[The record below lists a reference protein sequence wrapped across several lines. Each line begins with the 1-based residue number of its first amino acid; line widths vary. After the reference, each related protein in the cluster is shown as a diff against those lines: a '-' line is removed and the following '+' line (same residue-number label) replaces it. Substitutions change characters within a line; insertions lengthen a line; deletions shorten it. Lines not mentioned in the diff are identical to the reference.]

1 VSAVILHIAELAGR
15 VGVESISDSWFT
27 IDQRRIDT
35 FAEVTGDHQWI
46 HVDATR
52 ANDGPFGSTVAH
64 GYLTLSLLPALT
76 AGLIDVRGGTM
87 TVNYGLNR
95 VRFVSPVP
103 SGSRVRARSTI
114 VNVDEDDAGVR
125 VTTHV
130 TIDRE
135 GSDRPALVAETVT
148 LYRR

>member
-46 HVDATR
+46 HVDAIR

-135 GSDRPALVAETVT
+135 GSDRPALVADTVT